1 MLINCGLMR
10 TLLGQMFSH
19 SHGHCKNFKRDLT
32 FLGRMKSGRKNV
44 YKGEK
49 GSVTRKHR
57 MDLYMHL
64 QSDLQRC

>member
-10 TLLGQMFSH
+10 TLLGQMFCQSH
-19 SHGHCKNFKRDLT
+19 VHCTNFKCYLT

-49 GSVTRKHR
+49 GSVTRR
-57 MDLYMHL
+57 SMMDLYMHL